1 MQENIQYTVNFV
13 TYRLDRR
20 NIHYELTFLRGQG
33 LVANRRA
40 CISSVSAGLMLKL
53 SISKPPQLQV
63 LEQDLTDSITNLK
76 DKNRIFG
83 TPLSINELLDPLE
96 QQENLDMDAEMFK
109 DDVEIIAEVRRRE
122 AVRNGDAIEVD
133 SDDEDDCHGVAAMA
147 TSELIA
153 LAEKLEAGS
162 VL

>member
-1 MQENIQYTVNFV
+1 
-13 TYRLDRR
+13 
-20 NIHYELTFLRGQG
+20 
-33 LVANRRA
+33 
-40 CISSVSAGLMLKL
+40 MLKL